1 MSNQPTVNGI
11 PCNPGRVLGPGG
23 HYIVE
28 INKGDAT
35 LEQIEAIDWSNP
47 TLENTGDSL
56 PDSYGYEVT
65 DVRYSYQYKKFQV
78 HLKVKEE
85 YLGDVV
91 GYQAQIQEL
100 ETSLATTEEE
110 KAAAQAQAQA
120 AEAEAATAQ
129 AQAQQATEDC
139 LAAQQEAKTAQQ
151 MAASSQEQVG
161 ILAGKPLDDAAE
173 ARALRIAIESAVV
186 SLDDDQ
192 ASDVPSLF
200 APWAVGEAVE
210 PGDRRYYAPTGRLYK
225 VREGQGHTTQ
235 ADWTP
240 DKTPAMWTVVGDPD
254 TAGTLEDPIPAARGM
269 EYTYGLY
276 YKDPEDS
283 QTYLCQREGE
293 EAGGKI
299 VLQFLPHELV
309 GQYFSA
315 VSA

>member
-1 MSNQPTVNGI
+1 M
-11 PCNPGRVLGPGG
+11 
-23 HYIVE
+23 
-28 INKGDAT
+28 
-35 LEQIEAIDWSNP
+35 
-47 TLENTGDSL
+47 
-56 PDSYGYEVT
+56 
-65 DVRYSYQYKKFQV
+65 
-78 HLKVKEE
+78 
-85 YLGDVV
+85 
-91 GYQAQIQEL
+91 
-100 ETSLATTEEE
+100 
-110 KAAAQAQAQA
+110 
-120 AEAEAATAQ
+120 
-129 AQAQQATEDC
+129 
-139 LAAQQEAKTAQQ
+139 
-151 MAASSQEQVG
+151 
-161 ILAGKPLDDAAE
+161 AGKPLDDAAE
-173 ARALRIAIESAVV
+173 ARVLRIAIESAVV

-210 PGDRRYYAPTGRLYK
+210 PGDRRYYAPTGWLYK

-276 YKDPEDS
+276 YKDPEDE
-283 QTYLCQREGE
+283 QTYLCQRAGE

>member
-1 MSNQPTVNGI
+1 MLLRI
-11 PCNPGRVLGPGG
+11 ADPGPRRGADPLRRWRR
-23 HYIVE
+23 H
-28 INKGDAT
+28 
-35 LEQIEAIDWSNP
+35 
-47 TLENTGDSL
+47 
-56 PDSYGYEVT
+56 T
-65 DVRYSYQYKKFQV
+65 D
-78 HLKVKEE
+78 
-85 YLGDVV
+85 
-91 GYQAQIQEL
+91 
-100 ETSLATTEEE
+100 
-110 KAAAQAQAQA
+110 AAQAQAQA

-139 LAAQQEAKTAQQ
+139 LAAQQEAQTAQQ

-161 ILAGKPLDDAAE
+161 ILAGKSLDDAAE
-173 ARALRIAIESAVV
+173 ARVLRIAIEAAVV

-200 APWAVGEAVE
+200 APWSIGEAVE

-276 YKDPEDS
+276 YKDPEDE